1 MRLLKKTC
9 AVTVSAAMAVGLF
22 MGNGSVSYAADKVE
36 KEETVYVKLESD
48 GTVKEITVSDW
59 LKNVTGTGDVED
71 VSNLNDIKNVKGD
84 ETFEQGKDGKI
95 IWKSDNKDIY
105 YQGTSNQKLP
115 VGIQVSYQLDGKDVK
130 PSEIVGKSGALT
142 MIIQYENHNT
152 YEDQINGE
160 KVKMNT
166 PFLMASAIILPVD
179 HFSEVKVSQGKLV
192 SEGNNQ
198 ILVIY
203 GIPGFS
209 DSLDLSGNL
218 KDEMDKKLSDTITIE
233 ANVTDFS
240 LGDIYTV
247 ATSEEFSDIELED
260 ESGTVDVENAVNDL
274 VEATGKMPTDAAKQI
289 ARLYDDNA
297 NTILDMWD
305 AFQEDLSSYD
315 EAVTSVKNYDE
326 SDYTAA
332 TDALNSI
339 DENTSED
346 EAQEI
351 IEEYENQE
359 AKRLKIRNDIQTVGI
374 CETLKTYEYNDGT
387 LLDFFLQPREEIE
400 DDITVLY
407 PLVASLTEGQLAGL
421 DFISLKELTAIALTT
436 DEGYSDA
443 SLDALKKISIYDGV
457 DRSIYEKGGVALT
470 SDALRADAEA
480 MIAEENS
487 KLGGWSIAMFVITG
501 LAFVA
506 FASCVTALITNV
518 VKVKNIRS
526 FLDREVI
533 FFREAYGY
541 KWGRGNIL
549 NLNPELKAPLREGLA
564 NTKLCKYLSIGAG
577 VLMVVLAGV
586 SVYLTYLDM
595 VNYYKVEFTPQPHYI
610 IDEKDLIGYNKKGE
624 KIVLKNQYAYYKIV
638 ECNRNKSAEFYN
650 VLGTGND
657 LNGDVGKQWLTL
669 YVAKNDAED
678 PIIASSLKAVVG
690 NDNIPTGYETG
701 IHMFG
706 SNSAY
711 NLNNTKFVWNKSA
724 KSVYVYFTRDENANA
739 SEASSIFS
747 TGTIA
752 LSGGLGLALGAVLGA
767 VAMTAKNKKKEN
779 QTLATD

>member
-1 MRLLKKTC
+1 MKKLSTIIT
-9 AVTVSAAMAVGLF
+9 AILMAVI
-22 MGNGSVSYAADKVE
+22 MAA
-36 KEETVYVKLESD
+36 
-48 GTVKEITVSDW
+48 
-59 LKNVTGTGDVED
+59 
-71 VSNLNDIKNVKGD
+71 
-84 ETFEQGKDGKI
+84 
-95 IWKSDNKDIY
+95 
-105 YQGTSNQKLP
+105 
-115 VGIQVSYQLDGKDVK
+115 
-130 PSEIVGKSGALT
+130 
-142 MIIQYENHNT
+142 
-152 YEDQINGE
+152 
-160 KVKMNT
+160 
-166 PFLMASAIILPVD
+166 ILPVQVFAD
-179 HFSEVKVSQGKLV
+179 AKPEYISEIKIGMGKNAAEAKAALKGYKILDADLNQNAGGGWGSKGEKAVYLGYKTTSDKNDAITDLALMNMKGGYSVKDYEALMETQMKT
-192 SEGNNQ
+192 Q
-198 ILVIY
+198 I
-203 GIPGFS
+203 IPFV
-209 DSLDLSGNL
+209 DSFLAAINEYRENYNAKVQRAVYIHDILNKFIDDDTGAGLGDLLLNET
-218 KDEMDKKLSDTITIE
+218 KYEMGDDAYNKLSDAEKKKHADIVTIL
-233 ANVTDFS
+233 AQSN
-240 LGDIYTV
+240 GQ
-247 ATSEEFSDIELED
+247 ATLMM
-260 ESGTVDVENAVNDL
+260 ENLITRAADTNDDTWIDRFAEITYDDL

-374 CETLKTYEYNDGT
+374 CETLKTYDYNDGT

-506 FASCVTALITNV
+506 FASCVTAWIANV

-533 FFREAYGY
+533 FFREAYSY
-541 KWGRGNIL
+541 NWGRGNIL